1 MGRADRPL
9 PLGFI
14 RPYFAIGQVRVGV
27 PPRLPQRLIN
37 TLAGHYIV
45 DNTRSP
51 AVGTT
56 NDPRIGIAFGSGSA
70 RGLAHIPYMEA
81 MDELG
86 LRPAIIAGTSIGALL
101 GSGWAAGLSGADVRQ
116 LSYEMLGSFN
126 GLFGRLL
133 STQMRSIRH
142 SMRTG
147 LSIQLDP
154 ELIFDTFTPKGFPP
168 TFGSLKIPF
177 ACIATDFRSWHQVVY
192 HEGPL
197 RPAVAGSLAVPSL
210 YRPVY
215 YQNRLLV
222 DGGVTN
228 PMPLDAI
235 AADADILIGIDVNG
249 DPQDWPATRVP
260 SPLDIALGSAQ
271 IMAHSLIANL
281 IAAYRPH
288 LYCRPRIKGVGAYEY
303 WKVREII
310 AASDAD
316 KDRFKYALSAAI
328 EAFIADRRKIS

>member
-1 MGRADRPL
+1 MG
-9 PLGFI
+9 
-14 RPYFAIGQVRVGV
+14 
-27 PPRLPQRLIN
+27 
-37 TLAGHYIV
+37 TM
-45 DNTRSP
+45 
-51 AVGTT
+51 

-86 LRPAIIAGTSIGALL
+86 LRPTIISGTSIGALL
-101 GSGWAAGLSGADVRQ
+101 GSGWAAGLSGTQVRE
-116 LSYEMLGSFN
+116 LSYDMLGSFN

-142 SMRTG
+142 SLRTG

-154 ELIFDTFTPKGFPP
+154 ELIFDSFTPKDFPK
-168 TFGSLKIPF
+168 TFGGLKTPF
-177 ACIATDFRSWHQVVY
+177 ACVATDFRAWHQVVY

-210 YRPVY
+210 YRSVN

-228 PMPLDAI
+228 PMPVDVI

-249 DPQDWPATRVP
+249 DPQDWPANRIP
-260 SPLDIALGSAQ
+260 STLDIALGSAQ
-271 IMAHSLIANL
+271 IMAHSLIANI

-288 LYCRPRIKGVGAYEY
+288 LYFRPRIKGVGAYEY

-316 KDRFKYALSAAI
+316 KDRFKFALTKTI
-328 EAFIADRRKIS
+328 ENFIAGQRRIS